1 MADSTPS
8 PSNHSRPKKLLDQVR
23 DAICLLPAHR
33 GKLCP
38 LGQTFFHDKR
48 HLNDMG
54 RLEIEAFLTHS
65 RARRCLDPESGA
77 WGVLFLYRNVL
88 HCDDPALFE
97 SLNMARAEK
106 PAHLPTVLTK
116 EQVTR
121 IIHFVPDEYQLM
133 ARLIYA
139 ADCV

>member
-54 RLEIEAFLTHS
+54 RLEIEAFLTHLATHEHVAVS
-65 RARRCLDPESGA
+65 TQNQALGECCSSIATCSTATTLRCSNPSTWRAPKSPPIFPLC
-77 WGVLFLYRNVL
+77 
-88 HCDDPALFE
+88 
-97 SLNMARAEK
+97 
-106 PAHLPTVLTK
+106 
-116 EQVTR
+116 
-121 IIHFVPDEYQLM
+121 
-133 ARLIYA
+133 
-139 ADCV
+139 